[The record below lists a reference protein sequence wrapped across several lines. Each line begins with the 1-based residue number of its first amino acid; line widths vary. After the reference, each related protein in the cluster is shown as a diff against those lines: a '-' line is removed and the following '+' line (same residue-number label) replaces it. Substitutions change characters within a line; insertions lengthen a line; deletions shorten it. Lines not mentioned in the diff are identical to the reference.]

1 MEGSNGPGR
10 GDNDVPPSP
19 GGSSV
24 EGEED
29 VFFHDNALPSPTNHT
44 EGKLIY
50 KEKEVDRNNPFFIS
64 NSMIKNR
71 LLPFYFGKGQRS
83 LYAHAA

>member
-50 KEKEVDRNNPFFIS
+50 SFKILVS
-64 NSMIKNR
+64 
-71 LLPFYFGKGQRS
+71 
-83 LYAHAA
+83 

>member
-44 EGKLIY
+44 EGKQIY
-50 KEKEVDRNNPFFIS
+50 NLKYQFLKGTVSVKCACKDVDDLFTTVPFKALS
-64 NSMIKNR
+64 DKV
-71 LLPFYFGKGQRS
+71 
-83 LYAHAA
+83 

>member
-29 VFFHDNALPSPTNHT
+29 VFFYDNALPSPTNHI

-50 KEKEVDRNNPFFIS
+50 HFKILVS
-64 NSMIKNR
+64 
-71 LLPFYFGKGQRS
+71 
-83 LYAHAA
+83 